1 MEGERNMKKRACA
14 LLLAGLMTVSLCA
27 CRGEAV
33 EKETQAPSP
42 EPTASPTENAGEM
55 EVFHTFLRGESEAV
69 VGDDFTNDLVY
80 VGYNIFGNNSDFA
93 YDAWMGAESMSV
105 YDLNKLVKDSF
116 DTEGLEDVPDTTA
129 SYALLETMGGR
140 PMLVMRYDSPT
151 GMDRFGSYF
160 VFGAY
165 DGQLRLT
172 YAKDTWSRSYTELRQ
187 GLIFSGGGSSGA
199 GHHHAWCGFINE
211 NGYYQAV
218 YEEEILSGEWVAM
231 DAYEVFE
238 LDDIGWS
245 SDCVCYL
252 LTTEE
257 GSFYDL
263 DAMEGADLADVD
275 PGKLALLRKHY
286 QDRGLTEVEDASA
299 VIAEAEAAHGIQETP
314 IVTDWT
320 PISMPAEETPIEA
333 YQQALWRLLEEHIS
347 LDGYHFRDDEWDV
360 EDFAFAISDV
370 DMDGEAELIAQMDRN
385 TCVYGYERKQA
396 DLTLELVGGIR
407 CRFYDNAT
415 AQLDSNHQTNGLAG
429 RFWPYDATKYEEETG
444 EYRSIGSVDAFDL
457 EIMKEVGAESVY
469 PQEIDVE
476 EAGFVYYVTR
486 DGKETAMTQSEYDAW
501 YEGIFGGAEE
511 IEVDYRPLTQENINN
526 GCARAAYE
534 VFLAGD
540 MSLLEP
546 VEPGWAEHMASWLDF
561 LCSNGGIEYTYLDL
575 DGDGVDELLLQ
586 CPDDP
591 QSYNGVFHYVGGE
604 LQCWQDDG
612 IELSRRDYPLRDGTM
627 VSQYR
632 ECYYLF
638 RYQPDGSKRELISL
652 SAMPRHPEEDI
663 YFYQVDGEDVDQAEF
678 EGQLKR
684 LVTDQLLEREAWRL
698 VSPENTQKK

>member
-1 MEGERNMKKRACA
+1 MRVKACA

-27 CRGEAV
+27 CRGGTV
-33 EKETQAPSP
+33 ERDTQPPSQ
-42 EPTASPTENAGEM
+42 EPTASPTENTGEM
-55 EVFHTFLRGESEAV
+55 EVFHAFLRGESEAV
-69 VGDDFTNDLVY
+69 VGDDFTNGLAY

-93 YDAWMGAESMSV
+93 YDAWMGAESTSV
-105 YDLNKLVKDSF
+105 YDLHKLVKSSF
-116 DTEGLEDVPDTTA
+116 DTEGQEDVPDTTA

-172 YAKDTWSRSYTELRQ
+172 YAKDTWSRSDTELRQ

-199 GHHHAWCGFINE
+199 GHHHAWRGYINE
-211 NGYYQAV
+211 DGYYQAV

-231 DAYEVFE
+231 DAYEVFK

-245 SDCVCYL
+245 SNCVCYL
-252 LTTEE
+252 LTTNA

-275 PGKLALLRKHY
+275 PGKLARLRKHY

-314 IVTDWT
+314 AVTDWT
-320 PISMPAEETPIEA
+320 PTPVLIVEKDKTPMAA
-333 YQQALWRLLEEHIS
+333 YQQALLRLWKEHIDIDGS
-347 LDGYHFRDDEWDV
+347 QISDDGWDFIQDVAFALQDVDLDGKQELLVRYYRTTRVYEYDV
-360 EDFAFAISDV
+360 E
-370 DMDGEAELIAQMDRN
+370 N
-385 TCVYGYERKQA
+385 K
-396 DLTLELVGGIR
+396 ELVEELWGTES
-407 CRFYDNAT
+407 CRFYDN
-415 AQLDSNHQTNGLAG
+415 GLAQIDSSHNQGRGG
-429 RFWPYDATKYEEETG
+429 RFWPYDVSKYNTQTGKYDDVASLDAWDFELVPDPEYQKSVGAGRDEFIYYYTALGDHEDGNTG
-444 EYRSIGSVDAFDL
+444 E
-457 EIMKEVGAESVY
+457 K
-469 PQEIDVE
+469 
-476 EAGFVYYVTR
+476 T
-486 DGKETAMTQSEYDAW
+486 TMTQAEYDAW
-501 YEGIFGGAEE
+501 YQDTFGGAEE
-511 IEVDYRPLTQENINN
+511 IEVDYQPLTRENINN

-534 VFLAGD
+534 GFLAGD
-540 MSLLEP
+540 MSLLER
-546 VEPGWAEHMASWLDF
+546 VEPGWAEHVALILKIGM
-561 LCSNGGIEYTYLDL
+561 EYTYLDL

-591 QSYNGVFHYVGGE
+591 LSYNGVFHYKDGM
-604 LQCWQDDG
+604 LQCWQHD
-612 IELSRRDYPLRDGTM
+612 EVEMVCRDYPLRDGTM
-627 VSQYR
+627 VRQYR
-632 ECYYLF
+632 EDYTLF
-638 RYQPDGSKRELISL
+638 RYQPDGSEKKLTDL

-678 EGQLKR
+678 ERQLKR

-698 VSPENTQKK
+698 VSPQQENGK